1 MVDER
6 RKTIDK
12 GRLDDVERIKF
23 TMRNRTGGFWIASQ
37 SRANTT
43 T

>member
-23 TMRNRTGGFWIASQ
+23 TMRNRAGGSG
-37 SRANTT
+37 
-43 T
+43 